1 MKPVKIYNTLT
12 RSVELFKPTGEGE
25 VRMYA
30 CGPTVYDYVHIGN
43 FRTYINEDIL
53 RRVLEL
59 AGYNV
64 AHVVNVTDVGHLTTD
79 ADSGEDKVEK
89 ASKQSG
95 MSARQ
100 LADKYEEAFWEE
112 WSKLNLLRPTLTP
125 HATEFIPQQIAF
137 VKGLM
142 EKGFVYEAEDG
153 LYFDVTKLPDY
164 GKLWGQDLK
173 DKLAGARVE
182 VDTSKRNQA
191 DFAVWKFSPKNEKR
205 QMEWEFEGYGMGFPG
220 WHLECSV
227 MAEEC
232 LGELPIDIH
241 AGGVDHISVHHSN
254 EIAQTEALRGKP
266 LANYWFHG
274 EFLNINAQKM
284 SKSLKNF
291 TRVLDLDDPMA
302 FKFLCY
308 QTHYRKQM
316 EFTDDSYM
324 AAKKGLA
331 KLRGLARTALDGED
345 SSPEELWQPLFNDL
359 NVAEFVAGV
368 MKFGQTPQATKDF
381 FAHVDDVL
389 ALDIFK
395 ETIVEI
401 PAEVQE
407 LMDRRAEARES
418 GNYALSDSLREQIRG
433 MGFEVEDKS

>member
-1 MKPVKIYNTLT
+1 MKPLKLYNTMS
-12 RSVELFKPTGEGE
+12 RSVELFKPTKDGE

-64 AHVVNVTDVGHLTTD
+64 THVVNVTDVGHLKSD
-79 ADSGEDKVEK
+79 ADTGDDKVEK
-89 ASKQSG
+89 ASKESG
-95 MSARQ
+95 MTARQ
-100 LADKYEEAFWEE
+100 IADKYEEAFWEE
-112 WSKLNLLRPTLTP
+112 WAKLNLLRPTITP
-125 HATEFIPQQIAF
+125 HATEFISEQIAF

-182 VDTSKRNQA
+182 IDTSKRNQA
-191 DFAVWKFSPKNEKR
+191 DFAVWKFSPKHEQR

-254 EIAQTEALRGKP
+254 EIAQTEALRGKA

-274 EFLNINAQKM
+274 EFLNINNQKM
-284 SKSLKNF
+284 GKSFKNF
-291 TRVLDLDDPMA
+291 TRVLDLDDAMA
-302 FKFLCY
+302 YKFLCY
-308 QTHYRKQM
+308 QTNYRKQM
-316 EFTDDSYM
+316 EFTDDSYE

-359 NVAEFVAGV
+359 NVAEFLAGV
-368 MKFGQTPQATKDF
+368 MTFGQTPKATKDF
-381 FAHVDDVL
+381 FAHVDNVL

-395 ETIVEI
+395 DVVVET
-401 PAEVQE
+401 PTEVQE
-407 LMDRRAEARES
+407 LMDKRQEARSAGDYE
-418 GNYALSDSLREQIRG
+418 LSDSLREKIRE
-433 MGFEVEDKS
+433 MGFEVEDRG

>member
-1 MKPVKIYNTLT
+1 MKPLKLYNTMS
-12 RSVELFKPTGEGE
+12 RSVELFKPTKDGE
-25 VRMYA
+25 VRFYA

-59 AGYNV
+59 AGYQV
-64 AHVVNVTDVGHLTTD
+64 THVVNVTDVGHLTTD
-79 ADSGEDKVEK
+79 ADTGDDKVEK
-89 ASKQSG
+89 ASKESG
-95 MSARQ
+95 LTALQ
-100 LADKYEEAFWEE
+100 IADKYEEAFWEE
-112 WSKLNLLRPTLTP
+112 WAKLNLLRPTITP
-125 HATEFIPQQIAF
+125 HATEFISEQIAF

-153 LYFDVTKLPDY
+153 LYFDVTRLPDY

-173 DKLAGARVE
+173 EKWAGARVE
-182 VDTSKRNQA
+182 VDSSKRNQA
-191 DFAVWKFSPKNEKR
+191 DFAVWKFSPKNEQR
-205 QMEWEFEGYGMGFPG
+205 QMEWEFEGYGKGFPG

-254 EIAQTEALRGKP
+254 EIAQTQAMRGKP

-274 EFLNINAQKM
+274 EFLNINAEKM

-302 FKFLCY
+302 YKFLCY

-316 EFTDDSYM
+316 EFTPESYE
-324 AAKKGLA
+324 AAKKGLSR
-331 KLRGLARTALDGED
+331 LRNLARAAVEGED
-345 SSPEELWQPLFNDL
+345 SSLEELWQPLFNDL
-359 NVAEFVAGV
+359 NVAEFLAGV
-368 MKFGQTPQATKDF
+368 MTFAQSPKATRSF
-381 FAHVDDVL
+381 FKHVDDVL

-401 PAEVQE
+401 PADVQE
-407 LMDRRAEARES
+407 MMDKRQEARTA
-418 GNYALSDSLREQIRG
+418 GNYELSDSLRDEIRE
-433 MGFEVEDKS
+433 MGFEVEDK

>member
-1 MKPVKIYNTLT
+1 MKPLKIYNTMS
-12 RSVELFKPTGEGE
+12 RSVELFKSTKDGE

-59 AGYNV
+59 AGYRV
-64 AHVVNVTDVGHLTTD
+64 THVVNVTDVGHLTTD
-79 ADSGEDKVEK
+79 ADTGDDKVEK
-89 ASKQSG
+89 ASKESG

-100 LADKYEEAFWEE
+100 IADKYEEAFWEE
-112 WSKLNLLRPTLTP
+112 WAKLGLLRPTITP

-142 EKGFVYEAEDG
+142 EKGFVYETPDG

-173 DKLAGARVE
+173 EKWAGARVE
-182 VDTSKRNQA
+182 VDSSKRNQA

-254 EIAQTEALRGKP
+254 EIAQTQAMRGKP

-274 EFLNINAQKM
+274 EFLNINSEKM

-316 EFTDDSYM
+316 EFTPESYEG
-324 AAKKGLA
+324 AKKGLA
-331 KLRGLARTALDGED
+331 KLRNLARTAIEGED
-345 SSPEELWQPLFNDL
+345 SSLEELWQPLFNDL
-359 NVAEFVAGV
+359 NVAEFLAGV
-368 MKFGQTPQATKDF
+368 MTFAQSPKATKDF
-381 FAHVDDVL
+381 FTHVDSVL
-389 ALDIFK
+389 ALEIFK
-395 ETIVEI
+395 ETIVEV
-401 PAEVQE
+401 PADVQE
-407 LMDRRAEARES
+407 LMDKRAEARS
-418 GNYALSDSLREQIRG
+418 AGNYELSDSLRDEIRE
-433 MGFEVEDKS
+433 MGFEVEDKN